1 MKILVCVKQ
10 VPELEGRIRIDPHSG
25 WIDVDGSTRFRM
37 NRSDEFAV
45 EEAVAIKEAFPG
57 VSVDVITVGLQA
69 AGAIVKRALGMGAD
83 NGIHVVTEEEGFL
96 SAFLTASW
104 IASYARDRDYELI
117 LTGVMSED
125 LMQGQVG
132 PMIAEL
138 LSIPCAT
145 SVIFERIPSE
155 TGKVSVER
163 EIEGGMRD
171 TLELTLPA
179 LLSVQSGINKPRYP
193 SLSNI
198 MRAKRSELRTIEAR
212 SIHGPEPREH
222 LAGIGYPERSG
233 SGTVLEGT
241 PREKA
246 RQLLTILSDRALI

>member
-10 VPELEGRIRIDPHSG
+10 VPELEGPIGIDPYSG

-37 NRSDEFAV
+37 NRFDEFAV

-57 VSVDVITVGLQA
+57 ASVDAITVGPQN
-69 AGAIVKRALGMGAD
+69 AGATVKRALGMGAD
-83 NGIHVVTEEEGFL
+83 NGFHVVTEGEGYL
-96 SAFLTASW
+96 GAFPTASW
-104 IASYARDRDYELI
+104 IAGYAKEKDYDLI

-125 LMQGQVG
+125 LMQGKVG
-132 PMIAEL
+132 PMVAEL
-138 LSIPCAT
+138 LSVPVAT
-145 SVIFERIPSE
+145 SVIYERISPE

-198 MRAKRSELRTIEAR
+198 MRAQRSELSIIEAR

-222 LAGIGYPERSG
+222 LAGIGYPDRSV

-241 PREKA
+241 APEKA